1 VQLLERRVT
10 RKGDKVQVAI
20 QVRSKLSNTYDLTD
34 LSITLALPDPVIE
47 EDVEV
52 NVGDG
57 EFDKIKR
64 VVTWKLSSLQKGDSF
79 MVSAR
84 SLVNEDAEDASL
96 KYPVILRCSSLDQIS
111 TGEFKAIEASGYPAT
126 LSSEVL
132 SRTFRLIHR
141 LK

>member
-10 RKGDKVQVAI
+10 RNGDKVQVAI
-20 QVRSKLSNTYDLTD
+20 QVRSKLSNPYDLTD
-34 LSITLALPDPVIE
+34 LSVTLALPDPVIE

-64 VVTWKLSSLQKGDSF
+64 VVTWRLSSLQKGDSF
-79 MVSAR
+79 MVSAK
-84 SLVNEDAEDASL
+84 SLVNEDAEDTSL

-126 LSSEVL
+126 LSSEVI